1 MPRIV
6 VFGATGYT
14 GRKTAESLVARGE
27 RPVLAGRS
35 PERLAGLAAELGGLE
50 TATADVARPESVQAL
65 VGEGDVLVAT
75 VGPFVRYGRPAVEAA
90 IAGRAHYV
98 DSTGEPPFIREVFER
113 YGPAAARAG
122 IGLLTALGYDW
133 VPGNLAGALAL
144 ERAGDAA
151 VRVDTGYFFTGR
163 ASMSGGT
170 RASTSAIMT
179 EPVFAWR
186 DGRIVTER
194 AARRMRTFRVGGKE
208 RPAVS
213 VGTTEHFGLPRFA
226 PRLREVNAYLGWFG
240 PMSRAMQGFSAFG
253 GAVRTVPGVPRLID
267 AATARLVKG
276 STGGPDDEALAQA
289 GSHIVA
295 IAYDDGGRELAEVHV
310 TGVDG
315 YTFTARFLAWA
326 AARIAAHGLPAAGA
340 LGPVEAFGLRELEAG
355 AAEAGIAEV
364 GAGAAGADTREPA
377 LGSA

>member
-1 MPRIV
+1 MARIV

-14 GRKTAESLVARGE
+14 GRKTAQALVARGE
-27 RPVLAGRS
+27 RPVLAGRDA
-35 PERLAGLAAELGGLE
+35 ERLAALAADLGGLE
-50 TATADVARPESVQAL
+50 TATADVARPESVHDL
-65 VGEGDVLVAT
+65 VGEGNVLVAT

-90 IAGRAHYV
+90 IARRAHYL

-113 YGPAAARAG
+113 YGPAAERAG
-122 IGLLTALGYDW
+122 VGLLTALGYDW

-144 ERAGDAA
+144 ERAGEAA

-170 RASTSAIMT
+170 RASTVAIMGK
-179 EPVFAWR
+179 PVFTWR

-194 AARRMRTFRVGGKE
+194 TARRLRTFRVGDKE

-213 VGTTEHFGLPRFA
+213 VGTSEQFGLPRFA
-226 PRLREVNAYLGWFG
+226 PRLREVNSYLGWFG

-253 GAVRTVPGVPRLID
+253 SAARKVPGAPRLLD
-267 AATARLVKG
+267 AAGARFVKG
-276 STGGPDDEALAQA
+276 STGGPDDDTLGQA

-295 IAYDDGGRELAEVHV
+295 VAYDGGGRELAEVHV

-326 AARIAAHGLPAAGA
+326 AARIAVHGLPAAGA
-340 LGPVEAFGLRELEAG
+340 LGPVEAFGLRELEDG
-355 AAEAGIAEV
+355 VAEAGMSV
-364 GAGAAGADTREPA
+364 AGARVEP
-377 LGSA
+377 SASAVAN